1 MTKKKNCSSNER
13 LVILD
18 SSMLMIPLERKINL
32 SFQLEKIL
40 FFAFKIV
47 VPTVVIKELKKHIDK
62 KKTATRNKA
71 KLALKLAEQYETID
85 SNTEIHTDDEL
96 INLAEKHNAIIAT
109 NDNELRDRLRKE
121 GFMTIGVRGK
131 KTLELFGIDK
141 QSKYNDEDE

>member
-1 MTKKKNCSSNER
+1 M
-13 LVILD
+13 VILD

-71 KLALKLAEQYETID
+71 KLALKLAEQYESID

-109 NDNELRDRLRKE
+109 NDNELRNRLRKK
-121 GFMTIGVRGK
+121 GFMTIGIRGK
-131 KTLELFGIDK
+131 KALELFGIDK
-141 QSKYNDEDE
+141 HSKYNDENE